1 MIFTNLH
8 AENNKDIN
16 VTAAVWWKT
25 EKDTTGT
32 VKQIMANPC
41 LFGLIFFV

>member
-8 AENNKDIN
+8 AENNKHIN
-16 VTAAVWWKT
+16 VTAVVWWKT

-32 VKQIMANPC
+32 VIMADPC
-41 LFGLIFFV
+41 RVGLILFV